1 MLAIIPAM
9 IPGLDGLRAIAFLL
23 VLGTHTSKIDFGWA
37 GVQLFFVLSGFLL
50 TGILLRMKESLPGK
64 QYFYKFYGRRF
75 LRIFPLYFLYLFLLT
90 VAVRMQNSIPWGLL
104 KEELQNDIQPQIL
117 YSYLY
122 LFDFVHAS
130 ALFKNTRFLAHLW
143 SLSVEEQFYIC
154 WPLILF
160 LTPREKIKRL
170 FLFII
175 AAGPILR
182 LSTYLVYENHLLPA
196 LLENPYLAIYVL
208 PFSHIDA
215 FAMGAYVC
223 CFQLPNPRKQ
233 LFILAFVIPLLGF
246 VTQYLSAG
254 EIKLDTFGYEF
265 TMLTGYKFV
274 WGYSLLNYF
283 FALIIQ
289 AVHQT
294 KLFTKL
300 LDHFSLNYL
309 GKISY
314 GLYIYHLPVI
324 WFLLAIQLEY
334 RGRLHFFFYLG
345 QTRTYFLVLL
355 VTLIIASLS
364 FHLFE
369 KPIINLK
376 DRFFPLKPS

>member
-1 MLAIIPAM
+1 M

-23 VLGTHTSKIDFGWA
+23 VLGIHTSKIDFGWA

-50 TGILLRMKESLPGK
+50 TGILLRMKEQFPGR
-64 QYFYKFYGRRF
+64 QYFFKFYGRRF
-75 LRIFPLYFLYLFLLT
+75 LRIFPLYFFYLFLLT
-90 VAVRMQNSIPWGLL
+90 AAVRMQNSISWGLL
-104 KEELQNDIQPQIL
+104 KKEVQNDVQPQLL
-117 YSYLY
+117 YAYLY

-130 ALFKNTRFLAHLW
+130 ALFQNTRFLSHLW

-160 LTPREKIKRL
+160 ITPRDKIKPL
-170 FLFII
+170 FLSII

-182 LSTYLVYENHLLPA
+182 LMTFIIYSNHLLPS
-196 LLENPYLAIYVL
+196 LLNNPYLAVYVL

-215 FAMGAYVC
+215 FAMGAYIA
-223 CFQLPNPRKQ
+223 CFQIPNRRKQ
-233 LFILAFVIPLLGF
+233 LAILVSIVPLVGF

-265 TMLTGYKFV
+265 TMLTGYKFI
-274 WGYSLLNYF
+274 WGYSVINYF

-289 AVHQT
+289 EVHQS
-294 KLFTKL
+294 KLFTNI
-300 LDHFSLNYL
+300 LDHFSLSYL

-314 GLYIYHLPVI
+314 GMYLYHLPVI

-334 RGRLHFFFYLG
+334 KDRLPFFFYLS

-355 VTLIIASLS
+355 ITLIIASLS

-369 KPIINLK
+369 KPINNLK
-376 DRFFPLKPS
+376 DRFFPLK